1 MNRLLAAAAIVAL
14 TGAPVALAQTQ
25 TTAPSSGAS
34 SGNLSPGGMSMQH
47 PGTVHATSDQMKQ
60 AQTELKSQ
68 GLYNGQVD
76 GKGGPHTKAALTA
89 YQKEKGLQQT
99 GTLDQQT
106 MNSLMGSSGA
116 SGQQQQ

>member
-1 MNRLLAAAAIVAL
+1 MNRILAAAAIVAL
-14 TGAPVALAQTQ
+14 IGTPVAFAQTQ
-25 TTAPSSGAS
+25 TTPPSLD
-34 SGNLSPGGMSMQH
+34 NMSPGGMSMQH
-47 PGTVHATSDQMKQ
+47 SGTAHATPDQMKQ

-68 GLYNGQVD
+68 GLYEGKVD

-99 GTLDQQT
+99 GVLDQQT
-106 MNSLMGSSGA
+106 MNSLMGSSGS